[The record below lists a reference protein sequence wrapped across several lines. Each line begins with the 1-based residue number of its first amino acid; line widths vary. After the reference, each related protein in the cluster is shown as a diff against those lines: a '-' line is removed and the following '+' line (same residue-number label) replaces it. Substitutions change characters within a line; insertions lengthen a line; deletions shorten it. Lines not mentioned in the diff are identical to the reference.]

1 MIAAVLALTC
11 IVAFDEVA
19 TIATGY
25 LPALLYLP
33 LPIIVWAAVRFGA
46 KGASGAIMV
55 VSLVLIWR
63 TLNGPSPFAV
73 GSAEANVFAMQLFLI
88 GLSTPIL
95 LLGSAIEETRH
106 AETVTRER
114 EVRISVAAASS
125 SVGLW
130 QYEIATGAFWATDY
144 CRRLFGLPADAPL
157 SLDRLLG
164 RIHPNDFKAASAA
177 FKSAIMHASTSRNRI
192 SCARHG

>member
-1 MIAAVLALTC
+1 MRR
-11 IVAFDEVA
+11 
-19 TIATGY
+19 GY

-46 KGASGAIMV
+46 KGASGAVLV

-63 TLNGPSPFAV
+63 TLNGARSVRRRAMPKRMS
-73 GSAEANVFAMQLFLI
+73 SRMQLFLI

-95 LLGSAIEETRH
+95 LLGAAIEETRH
-106 AETVTRER
+106 AEIVTRER
-114 EVRISVAAASS
+114 EERISFAAASS

-144 CRRLFGLPADAPL
+144 CRPL
-157 SLDRLLG
+157 VR
-164 RIHPNDFKAASAA
+164 PSARC
-177 FKSAIMHASTSRNRI
+177 AIES
-192 SCARHG
+192 